1 MNQMAG
7 GMGAPSSDQ
16 TGIHS
21 DSLPSTL
28 SKWEFLYMMSHKT
41 ISSWQGVLFVKQ
53 MLNVFYKQIMASNM
67 NLLWAYLFPCL

>member
-28 SKWEFLYMMSHKT
+28 WEFLYMMSHKT
-41 ISSWQGVLFVKQ
+41 ISSWQGALFVKQ
-53 MLNVFYKQIMASNM
+53 MLNVFFYNQIVTSSNM